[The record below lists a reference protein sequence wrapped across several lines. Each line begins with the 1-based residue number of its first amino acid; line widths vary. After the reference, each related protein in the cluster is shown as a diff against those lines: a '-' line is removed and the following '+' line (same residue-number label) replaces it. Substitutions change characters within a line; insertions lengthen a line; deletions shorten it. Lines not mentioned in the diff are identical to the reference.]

1 MLIGVLNYLN
11 LSTYEYDKLNDIDNI
26 LNKLIKEIPILYNKE
41 IVRINIHQLSHLITS
56 DIKVWGPL
64 WTNFSF
70 IYESMNGVFISL
82 IHGTQKVPKSAIY
95 TLSYMQYNPLK
106 SIHIE
111 FKNPNVAALYNKL
124 QENNKR

>member
-64 WTNFSF
+64 WTHSSF

-95 TLSYMQYNPLK
+95 TLSYMQYNP
-106 SIHIE
+106 
-111 FKNPNVAALYNKL
+111 
-124 QENNKR
+124 